1 MANMATKRS
10 ADQLRL
16 DPYAISERV
25 SYERAG
31 TSYTI
36 DRMGVS
42 VKKTLKNSGLPLSL
56 ALPAKSFK
64 GIAAR
69 AVQKEDGSTQVSLE
83 LHHHDPALC
92 VLVLVA
98 DNMDDISADW
108 HSWSRLMKLPMLI
121 IGEDNVATPVRNEL
135 GMVMVE
141 SPIQRRKRI
150 TTIKQRGW
158 FLRRR
163 KVGVIGEI
171 TKITAKE
178 IIARN

>member
-1 MANMATKRS
+1 MANVATKRN

-16 DPYAISERV
+16 DPYTISDRI
-25 SYERAG
+25 SFERAG
-31 TSYTI
+31 VSYTI

-42 VKKTLKNSGLPLSL
+42 VKKTLAKCGLPLSL

-64 GIAAR
+64 GVAAR
-69 AVQKEDGSTQVSLE
+69 ALQKDDGTTQVSLE
-83 LHHHDPALC
+83 LHHHDPELC
-92 VLVLVA
+92 VPVLVA

-108 HSWSRLMKLPMLI
+108 HSWSRLLKLPMI
-121 IGEDNVATPVRNEL
+121 IIDAQNIATAVRNEL

-141 SPIQRRKRI
+141 HPLERRKRV
-150 TTIKQRGW
+150 TTQKQRGW

-163 KVGVIGEI
+163 KMGTVSGFKRIQ
-171 TKITAKE
+171 ANE